1 MKSNFYLLIL
11 LISMTANIFTN
22 CAKQTELAQKTVAV
36 IDDHYKISFAELH
49 KYVYDEFFHRRYRDM
64 SEAYRRAL
72 DEMVLDQLKCIDF
85 FKRGL
90 HNDPQLMQELQR
102 YINEEL
108 IVKYFES
115 EYLGKYTSEE
125 FARKTY
131 DQMGKEIYYQ
141 QIVLNKPE
149 KASDAQLDTLKNQA
163 LEIKTKAE
171 QGVDFNELIKQYAP
185 DNASDVSILTIDWKK
200 SMVSPHNRV
209 IFNLNK
215 GDVQILDEYNAYYI
229 VKITDVRPIK
239 LKPFDKVKDELI
251 TQLQNGYYYTSLN
264 EYDRDKEALIN
275 EDSIVWNEKALDQ
288 LVKWSRI
295 PNFYKAIYRDTLQNA
310 ISSGRNLVILT
321 YPEGQVDLKEY
332 LRLLNEI
339 LTLSDSREITKD
351 QLKEFIVEALR
362 SDKIVQKAKDLGL
375 EKEVFHPYTKNPVLK
390 YKIVELY
397 NKTVIE
403 SQIPEPTEAA
413 LWEFYQAN
421 QDSLYYQLEKIN
433 LFAMIFSDKAEADQ
447 MWAKIQAGTPFEKA
461 SDRWFVKTFIKD
473 RDGQIKSYLSK
484 EPPYL
489 GEAAFKLKEGEVDG
503 VIEYTDPQKG
513 RQYAVI
519 KCEKRTPERQLTY
532 DDVRKSIANDFIN
545 YHRKQ
550 ISQQVTQYLYDNY
563 EVTINEKVLA
573 KAIKSLS
580 DEKKKSSKSSS
591 KKKK

>member
-11 LISMTANIFTN
+11 VLAMTTNIFTN
-22 CAKQTELAQKTVAV
+22 CGKQTELAQKTIAV
-36 IDDHYKISFAELH
+36 IDDHYKISFADLH
-49 KYVYDEFFHRRYRDM
+49 KYVYDEYFHRRYRDK
-64 SEAYRRAL
+64 SEAYQRAL

-90 HNDPQLMQELQR
+90 NNDSQLMQQLQR

-131 DQMGKEIYYQ
+131 DQMGKEVYYQ
-141 QIVLNKPE
+141 QIILNKPE
-149 KASDAQLDTLKNQA
+149 NASDAQSDALKNQA
-163 LEIKTKAE
+163 VEIKTKAE
-171 QGVDFNELIKQYAP
+171 QGVDFNELIKQYATN
-185 DNASDVSILTIDWKK
+185 NAPDVSVLTIDWEK

-209 IFNLNK
+209 IFSLNK
-215 GDVQILDEYNAYYI
+215 GDVRILDEYNAYYV

-239 LKPFDKVKDELI
+239 LKPFNKVKDELI
-251 TQLQNGYYYTSLN
+251 SQLQEGYYYTSLD
-264 EYDRDKEALIN
+264 EYDRDKKALVN

-310 ISSGRNLVILT
+310 ISSGRNLTILT
-321 YPEGQVDLKEY
+321 YPKGQIDLKEY

-339 LTLSDSREITKD
+339 LILGDSREITKEK
-351 QLKEFIVEALR
+351 LEEFIIEALR
-362 SDKIVQKAKDLGL
+362 SDQIVRKARDLGL
-375 EKEVFHPYTKNPVLK
+375 EKEVFNPYTNNPALK

-397 NKTVIE
+397 DKAVIE

-413 LWEFYQAN
+413 LQEFYQAN
-421 QDSLYYQLEKIN
+421 RDSLYYQLEKIN
-433 LFAMIFSDKAEADQ
+433 LYAVIYSDKSEADQ
-447 MWAKIQAGTPFEKA
+447 MWAKIQAGTTFNEA
-461 SDRWFVKTFIKD
+461 SNRWFVKTFIKD
-473 RDGQIKSYLSK
+473 RDGQIKSYLSQ
-484 EPPYL
+484 EPPHL

-503 VIEYTDPQKG
+503 VIEYTDPDKG
-513 RQYAVI
+513 RQYAII
-519 KCEKRTPERQLTY
+519 KCEKRTPEKQLTY
-532 DDVRKSIANDFIN
+532 DEVRKSIADDFIK

-550 ISQQVTQYLYDNY
+550 ISQEVTKYLYDNY
-563 EVTINEKVLA
+563 EVNINEKLLA

-580 DEKKKSSKSSS
+580 DEQKKSSKPSS
-591 KKKK
+591 KKEK

>member
-11 LISMTANIFTN
+11 LLAMTTNIFTN
-22 CAKQTELAQKTVAV
+22 CGKQTELAQKTIAV
-36 IDDHYKISFAELH
+36 IDDHYKISFADLH
-49 KYVYDEFFHRRYRDM
+49 KYVYDEYFYRRYRDK
-64 SEAYRRAL
+64 SEAYQQAL

-90 HNDPQLMQELQR
+90 NNDPQLMQQLQR

-131 DQMGKEIYYQ
+131 DQMGKEVYYQ
-141 QIVLNKPE
+141 QIILNKPE
-149 KASDAQLDTLKNQA
+149 NASDAQSDALKNQA
-163 LEIKTKAE
+163 VEIKTKAE
-171 QGVDFNELIKQYAP
+171 QGVDFNELIKQYATN
-185 DNASDVSILTIDWKK
+185 NAPDVSVLTIDWKK

-209 IFNLNK
+209 IFSLNK
-215 GDVQILDEYNAYYI
+215 GDVRILDEYNAYYV

-239 LKPFDKVKDELI
+239 LKPFNKVKDELI
-251 TQLQNGYYYTSLN
+251 SQLQEGYYYTSLD

-288 LVKWSRI
+288 MVKWSRA

-310 ISSGRNLVILT
+310 ISNGRNLTILT

-339 LTLSDSREITKD
+339 LILGDSREITKEK
-351 QLKEFIVEALR
+351 LKEFIIEALR
-362 SDKIVQKAKDLGL
+362 SDQIVRKARDLGL
-375 EKEVFHPYTKNPVLK
+375 EKEVFNPYTNNPALK

-397 NKTVIE
+397 DKAVIE

-421 QDSLYYQLEKIN
+421 RDSLYYQLEKIN
-433 LFAMIFSDKAEADQ
+433 LYAMIYSDKSEADQ
-447 MWAKIQAGTPFEKA
+447 MWAKIQAGTPFNEA
-461 SDRWFVKTFIKD
+461 SNRWFVKTFIKD

-489 GEAAFKLKEGEVDG
+489 GEAAFKLNEGEVDG
-503 VIEYTDPQKG
+503 VIEYTDPEKG

-519 KCEKRTPERQLTY
+519 KCEKRIPEKQLTY
-532 DDVRKSIANDFIN
+532 DEVRKSIADDFIK

-550 ISQQVTQYLYDNY
+550 ISQEVTKYLYDNY
-563 EVTINEKVLA
+563 EVNINEKLLA

-580 DEKKKSSKSSS
+580 DEKKNSSKSSS
-591 KKKK
+591 KKKT